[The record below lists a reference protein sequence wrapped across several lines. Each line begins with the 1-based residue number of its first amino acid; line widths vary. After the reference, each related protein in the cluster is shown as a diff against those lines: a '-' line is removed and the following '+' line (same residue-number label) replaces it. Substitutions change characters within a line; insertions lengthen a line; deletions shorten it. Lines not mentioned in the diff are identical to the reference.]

1 MASPAAQAKAQALN
15 AQLEGE
21 ARTAIDDIDKRYMR
35 KIAKASHQCA
45 VKCYDDAGIT
55 GSSDQLEACV
65 RKCQNDHQQANAYV
79 QNVSLLFICFFVRA
93 IVVGQ
98 QRTLHSWLSVLLVH
112 SLATL
117 FLTSNLYFTILYR
130 RYLNFRIA

>member
-79 QNVSLLFICFFVRA
+79 QNVSLLFIFFLFARLSSASSVRS
-93 IVVGQ
+93 
-98 QRTLHSWLSVLLVH
+98 TLGYPCSWFTH
-112 SLATL
+112 SLP
-117 FLTSNLYFTILYR
+117 
-130 RYLNFRIA
+130 